1 MASAGP
7 AWWKESRENGICQH
21 FCPWGMCHHI
31 HAPLAQAPNLGKES
45 PFHVT
50 QGLFKLLPLHWAQE
64 EVSCGRAFQSRV
76 LVSHSSLA
84 LPDVRALVFKV
95 SHDGGSC
102 AGEPVVGLN
111 SLPLGGH
118 QGGATGSDWT
128 APPPLL
134 PILWGLFFASLIV
147 ENLFCVPSGG
157 SQRQLSSGSL

>member
-50 QGLFKLLPLHWAQE
+50 QVLFKLLPLHWAPE
-64 EVSCGRAFQSRV
+64 EVSLRPSLPEQS
-76 LVSHSSLA
+76 LGFPQLSGS
-84 LPDVRALVFKV
+84 PDVHALVFKV
-95 SHDGGSC
+95 SYDGGSC

-111 SLPLGGH
+111 PLAPHEGLPGFDIPP
-118 QGGATGSDWT
+118 TRGS
-128 APPPLL
+128 PG
-134 PILWGLFFASLIV
+134 WGPGF
-147 ENLFCVPSGG
+147 
-157 SQRQLSSGSL
+157 